1 LTLVTLGLLRES
13 EMDVRAIMCA
23 WNHNDSLPVTS
34 SAPLSVL
41 IVDDES
47 GIRDLLATYLRGQG
61 IIALEAQSEATM
73 LSQIAQHSPD
83 VILLD
88 VNLGTEDGFA
98 VARKLRQSWHG
109 GLMMVTGRGD
119 TIDRVVGLELGAD
132 DYVTKPFELREL
144 LARVRSVGRR
154 TGLERA
160 VSTRASEQTGTE
172 TIAFDGFALCRTTRQ
187 LHNAAGEL
195 VPLTTGEFDLLCVL
209 LDNAGRVLS
218 RDDLLRKTHNRDA
231 APFDRTIDVQV
242 GRLRKKIGDTSNPP
256 KIIKS
261 VRGAGY
267 VLAATVRKRD

>member
-1 LTLVTLGLLRES
+1 MKGRNNNCT
-13 EMDVRAIMCA
+13 
-23 WNHNDSLPVTS
+23 LPVTS
-34 SAPLSVL
+34 SVPLSVL

-47 GIRDLLATYLRGQG
+47 DIRDLLVAYFQSQG
-61 IIALEAQSEATM
+61 IRASEAESEATM
-73 LSQIAQHSPD
+73 LRQIDQHSPD

-98 VARKLRQSWHG
+98 IARKLRQSWQG
-109 GLMMVTGRGD
+109 GLLMVTGRGD

-154 TGLERA
+154 AVRERLGA
-160 VSTRASEQTGTE
+160 DDSGEQSSAE
-172 TIAFDGFALCRTTRQ
+172 TIVFDQFSLQRGARE

-195 VPLTTGEFDLLCVL
+195 IALTTGEFELLCVL
-209 LDNAGRVLS
+209 IDNAGRVLS

-242 GRLRKKIGDTSNPP
+242 GRLRKKLGDLGDPP
-256 KIIKS
+256 RIVKS

-267 VLAATVRKRD
+267 VLSVPVKKR